1 MKTINK
7 CILVGNLVRDP
18 KTNQTKKGDYVCNA
32 TIATNTSPTNKP
44 QFTDIVL
51 WNKSAELFPQLA
63 IKGSR
68 VYVEGY
74 INTYTHEDNQKTEV
88 VVSDFIVLD
97 RLEEKTS
104 KFIEDSMKDE
114 EKNQQLDPKTAIL
127 SDNREK
133 ADKPIET
140 EYMSIKDIPSLR
152 NSNIIKN

>member
-32 TIATNTSPTNKP
+32 TIATNTFPNNKP

-97 RLEEKTS
+97 RLEKKTS

-114 EKNQQLDPKTAIL
+114 GKNQQLETKVATL
-127 SDNREK
+127 SDNSKE
-133 ADKPIET
+133 ADKSTKT
-140 EYMSIKDIPSLR
+140 EYMSIKDIPSLK